1 VAVVGSISADLTAFG
16 SPLPRPGETVIADA
30 FSLTL
35 GGKGA
40 NQALAAVRAG
50 APTVMVGAVG
60 DDLFRELTLGSLSA
74 AGVDTTAV
82 AVLEGSTG
90 IAHIRVDARSGQ
102 NDIAIVPG
110 ANGSVTPQIAAD
122 RLRQLSGQLAVV
134 LLQLEIPV
142 ETVLEAARVAHKL
155 GCRVVLDPAP
165 AQELPDE
172 IWRWVD
178 VVTPNEAEAEVLT
191 GIRAVDHPS
200 AVAAGRWF
208 VDRGAGAAIVTMAER
223 GAVVVRPDDE
233 TGYPAFSVQPVDTTA
248 AGDAFTGNLGAA
260 LARGAGWDEAMRRA
274 LAAGAL
280 AVTVRGASPSLPT
293 AEQVDRL
300 LTEQP
305 GTS

>member
-1 VAVVGSISADLTAFG
+1 MAVVGSISADLTAFG

-50 APTVMVGAVG
+50 APTVMIGAVG

-110 ANGSVTPQIAAD
+110 ANGQVTSQIATD
-122 RLRQLSGQLAVV
+122 RLRSLAGQVAVV

-142 ETVLEAARVAHKL
+142 ETVVEVARVAEEL
-155 GCRVVLDPAP
+155 GCRVILDPAP
-165 AQELPDE
+165 ARVLPDE
-172 IWRWVD
+172 IWRSVD
-178 VVTPNEAEAEVLT
+178 VVTPNETEAEVLT
-191 GIRAVDHPS
+191 GIRAVDHTS

-208 VDRGAGAAIVTMAER
+208 VDRGVGAAIITMAER
-223 GAVVVRPDDE
+223 GAVVVRADGE
-233 TGYPAFSVQPVDTTA
+233 ARYAAFSVEPVDTTA
-248 AGDAFTGNLGAA
+248 AGDAFAGNLGAS
-260 LARGAGWDEAMRRA
+260 LARGTGWDEAMRRA

-293 AEQVDRL
+293 SEQVDRL
-300 LTEQP
+300 LAEQP
-305 GTS
+305 GE